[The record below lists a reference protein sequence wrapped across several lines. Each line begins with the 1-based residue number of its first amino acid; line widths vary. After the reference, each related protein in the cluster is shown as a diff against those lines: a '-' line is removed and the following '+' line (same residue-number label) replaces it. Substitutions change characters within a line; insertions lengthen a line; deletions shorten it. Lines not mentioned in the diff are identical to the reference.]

1 MTDIQQIRDTIE
13 LTHNPDPLIAGAARL
28 RILDSA
34 EEYVTTL
41 LDYIDRIGADEEA
54 PPATS
59 PPASM
64 TRRPP
69 DKRRARATRRR
80 GPPIH
85 GGPRRQSLTEHP

>member
-28 RILDSA
+28 RILGSA

-54 PPATS
+54 PAGDV
-59 PPASM
+59 AAGV
-64 TRRPP
+64 
-69 DKRRARATRRR
+69 DGQEAAR
-80 GPPIH
+80 
-85 GGPRRQSLTEHP
+85 